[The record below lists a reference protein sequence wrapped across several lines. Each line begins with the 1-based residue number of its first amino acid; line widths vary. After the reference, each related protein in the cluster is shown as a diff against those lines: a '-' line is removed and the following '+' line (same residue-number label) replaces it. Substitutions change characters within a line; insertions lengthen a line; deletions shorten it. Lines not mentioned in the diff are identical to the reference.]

1 VSGKAIDIG
10 SFRVGTAL
18 DGVDVDWR
26 WMRPP
31 SEGVGQTPKTQAAK
45 GRNVER
51 FAPFLLVLLLN
62 QVYFLTGLPKKQ
74 KTFIFFC

>member
-1 VSGKAIDIG
+1 VSGTAIDIG

-31 SEGVGQTPKTQAAK
+31 SEGVGANTEDTGCERAGCGKIRALSAGPPIKPSLFLDKTAK
-45 GRNVER
+45 K
-51 FAPFLLVLLLN
+51 
-62 QVYFLTGLPKKQ
+62 T